1 MDPLGNCALLCSF
14 FLLFSFAQSAVF
26 VQKAEASSLLLQRRR
41 RANVGIFEEFKR
53 GSIQRECLEEVC
65 SYEEVREVFE
75 NEKRAIEFWNKY
87 KDNDAC
93 KSNPCQNGARCQD
106 GVNNYLCWCVD
117 GFEGWNCEIAKKTEI
132 DCNFANG
139 LCEQFCN
146 NMANGSRE
154 CSCAEGHTLGEDG
167 ISCVPAVEYP
177 CGKAPVVMK
186 QKKETRA
193 KDGRIV
199 GGSAAFRGEFPWQA
213 LLTEEG
219 KAICGAV
226 LLNRQWVATA
236 AHCLFKGHIRKPI
249 ERLQIIVGEHKQSE
263 EEGSEQRRNLSEAID
278 HENFNK
284 KTIDHDIAVLKLESP
299 IVFDDYA
306 VPICLPE
313 PRFAVRE
320 LMQILYSTV
329 TGWGRRSE
337 AGLGS
342 NILRKL
348 QIPFVRKSLCSP
360 TTNYNITDNMFCA
373 GYKDAFLDSCSGDSG
388 GPLATQYK
396 GTWFLTGI
404 VSWGEGCARQGKYG
418 IYTKVYK
425 FVEWINQ
432 HINRNSSSAL
442 SQISGNHTSVQ

>member
-117 GFEGWNCEIAKKTEI
+117 GFEGWNCEI
-132 DCNFANG
+132 
-139 LCEQFCN
+139 
-146 NMANGSRE
+146 
-154 CSCAEGHTLGEDG
+154 
-167 ISCVPAVEYP
+167 VEYP